1 MSSSLSKKS
10 GKGKIKKNRIK
21 KGIWIECFNTKN
33 ILPLKVGSNVR
44 ENIQKIGRK
53 SLQQMFKRRLY

>member
-21 KGIWIECFNTKN
+21 KGIWMQNVLTRRIY
-33 ILPLKVGSNVR
+33 LPFESIGSNVR
-44 ENIQKIGRK
+44 ENIQKK
-53 SLQQMFKRRLY
+53 LEENLYNK